1 MQDQYGRVIDYL
13 RISVTDQCNLRCVYC
28 MPREENLRFLPK
40 DELLTDEE
48 IVRLCR
54 IFADIGISRIKFTG
68 GEPLLRKGL
77 ADLVFRIGQIPG
89 VKEMTLTTN
98 GVLLKDQIGALYQS
112 GISSV
117 NISLDAAQKEHFSSI
132 AGIDYFEQ
140 VMEGFEEAKKYP
152 MTVKIN
158 CVLARELNEGQWL
171 SLAEYA
177 KDAKVDVRFIE
188 MMPIGIG
195 KQYTS
200 GGQDELLARIKERY
214 GDVEEQKEK
223 GNGPAIYYKVQ
234 GFLGRIGFISA
245 MSHKFCSQ
253 CNRIRLTADGVLKPC
268 LQYES
273 HVELKRMLR
282 QGRTEHE
289 LTELIVKSIFQKPK
303 EHKFQEQQ
311 EKRCDLTGNMLE
323 KKKMSEIGG

>member
-140 VMEGFEEAKKYP
+140 VMEGFEEAKNIP
-152 MTVKIN
+152 
-158 CVLARELNEGQWL
+158 
-171 SLAEYA
+171 
-177 KDAKVDVRFIE
+177 
-188 MMPIGIG
+188 
-195 KQYTS
+195 
-200 GGQDELLARIKERY
+200 
-214 GDVEEQKEK
+214 
-223 GNGPAIYYKVQ
+223 
-234 GFLGRIGFISA
+234 
-245 MSHKFCSQ
+245 
-253 CNRIRLTADGVLKPC
+253 
-268 LQYES
+268 
-273 HVELKRMLR
+273 
-282 QGRTEHE
+282 
-289 LTELIVKSIFQKPK
+289 
-303 EHKFQEQQ
+303 
-311 EKRCDLTGNMLE
+311 
-323 KKKMSEIGG
+323 